1 MKRITV
7 KNVFLLQLLL
17 AMFLHQSVN
26 TGDCQE
32 QKVIKAYS
40 ENFRTIISGDA
51 RPRVAYDGVNS
62 EPGIAF
68 TEGPSWIN
76 GTLYF
81 SSCYYLSKRGKEGLH
96 ILKPDGAVELL
107 NNKIRTEGTMPLPN
121 GNLAV
126 CDLGNSSIIEMT
138 MQGDLVRTLAD
149 SCDGLPLG
157 VPNDLITDKK
167 GGIYF
172 TQPNANKLPG
182 NAVYYINPEGNVI
195 RVTGWDELDAPNG
208 CLLNPDNSKFFLGDY
223 QKPTI
228 WVFDVNEDGTLS
240 GKRPFAQ
247 VLIGNSPVIK
257 DKIPISRADGMTF
270 DRSGNL
276 YVATSLGI
284 QVFDSSGGL
293 LGIIGFP
300 ELTSHLVFGGEDMS
314 TLYVT
319 CKEHIFAIQ
328 TKMKGYRYPIE

>member
-1 MKRITV
+1 MKIITV
-7 KNVFLLQLLL
+7 KNVFLLTLFL

-40 ENFRTIISGDA
+40 EKFQTIISGNA
-51 RPRVAYDGVNS
+51 RPRVVYDGVNS

-76 GTLYF
+76 GALFF
-81 SSCYYLSKRGKEGLH
+81 SNLYYLSKRGKEGLH
-96 ILKPDGAVELL
+96 VLKPDGTIELL
-107 NNKIRTEGTMPLPN
+107 NNKIRTEGTMLLPN

-138 MQGDLVRTLAD
+138 MQGYLVRTLAD
-149 SCDGLPLG
+149 SCDGNPLG
-157 VPNDLITDKK
+157 RPNDLITDKK

-182 NAVYYINPEGNVI
+182 NAVYYLNPEGNVI
-195 RVTGWDELDAPNG
+195 RVTEWNEFTNPNG
-208 CLLNPDNSKFFLGDY
+208 CVLTPDDSKFFLGDY
-223 QKPTI
+223 YEPTI

-240 GKRPFAQ
+240 NKRSFAQ
-247 VLIGNSPVIK
+247 VIIEDSPLITDRTPL
-257 DKIPISRADGMTF
+257 SRADGMTI

-276 YVATSLGI
+276 YVATKIGI
-284 QVFDSSGGL
+284 QVFDSSREL
-293 LGIIGFP
+293 IGIIGFP
-300 ELTSHLVFGGEDMS
+300 ALTSHLVFGGEDMS

-328 TKMKGYRYPIE
+328 TKMKGYQYPIE